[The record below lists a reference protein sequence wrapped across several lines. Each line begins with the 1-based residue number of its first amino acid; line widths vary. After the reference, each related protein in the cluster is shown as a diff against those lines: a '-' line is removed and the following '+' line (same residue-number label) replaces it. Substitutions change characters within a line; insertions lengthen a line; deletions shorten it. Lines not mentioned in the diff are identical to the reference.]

1 MGGGAAARDTSA
13 SGHRIVGDGAE
24 KPRTVGSGN
33 DLAVLCDERAVGR
46 PPWNRRGPHR
56 VVGEYG
62 AEPGRELHAPVSGEL
77 PPVADDIEPES
88 TNLPLTLL
96 LSRDDPGRVVPAVL
110 QRSIAFRDHPMP
122 RPQGSPRSATA
133 DQSAASASLVR
144 DMTKPLLR
152 MAKATHGLTAAS
164 CSVAACVGSPA
175 DTLEQAGSCHPLNAV
190 GFHAGELGIA
200 RGEDPSAAGQPVRG
214 SAMDLYGMPT
224 RCRARGHPGALR
236 IERVDTSDRCACN
249 SVNSSAARGESA
261 DQPRAVPGGSVSP

>member
-1 MGGGAAARDTSA
+1 MKTEQWKRTAATRDESA
-13 SGHRIVGDGAE
+13 SELRIAGDGAE
-24 KPRTVGSGN
+24 KPRTGVGSGN
-33 DLAVLCDERAVGR
+33 IPAVVRDERAVGG
-46 PPWNRRGPHR
+46 PPWNRRRSDR
-56 VVGEYG
+56 VVGEHG
-62 AEPGRELHAPVSGEL
+62 SVWRLVDVDIHSGEL

-96 LSRDDPGRVVPAVL
+96 LSRDDPDRVVPAVL

-152 MAKATHGLTAAS
+152 MAKATHGLAAAS

-200 RGEDPSAAGQPVRG
+200 RGEDPSAAGQQ
-214 SAMDLYGMPT
+214 SEDLRWICM
-224 RCRARGHPGALR
+224 
-236 IERVDTSDRCACN
+236 ACPHA
-249 SVNSSAARGESA
+249 AARGA
-261 DQPRAVPGGSVSP
+261 IRGR

>member
-1 MGGGAAARDTSA
+1 MKTEQWKRTAATRDESA
-13 SGHRIVGDGAE
+13 SELRIAGDGAE
-24 KPRTVGSGN
+24 KPRTGVGSGN

-96 LSRDDPGRVVPAVL
+96 LSRDDPDRVVPAVL

-152 MAKATHGLTAAS
+152 MAKATHGLAAAS

-200 RGEDPSAAGQPVRG
+200 RGEDPSAAGQQ
-214 SAMDLYGMPT
+214 SEDLRWICM
-224 RCRARGHPGALR
+224 
-236 IERVDTSDRCACN
+236 ACPHA
-249 SVNSSAARGESA
+249 AARGA
-261 DQPRAVPGGSVSP
+261 IRGR